1 MSIKV
6 FDPTYASG
14 GAVFERAPRVSDLVG
29 KTVGLISN
37 GKRGTVQFFSAME
50 QQLLEDFGAGQVII
64 RTKGNYSAPM
74 EAEILAEASTWDVA
88 FAGIG
93 D

>member
-14 GAVFERAPRVSDLVG
+14 GAIFELAPRVTDLMG

-50 QQLLEDFGAGQVII
+50 QQLLKDFGAGQVII

-74 EAEILAEASTWDVA
+74 EPEILAEASTWDVA